1 MGVTLAKVF
10 YLVQGMT
17 TITRDRSQTSDMPT
31 GGHAEVP
38 TLAGQSENTWLVG
51 LLTFGVFVN
60 FLAALAI
67 GAFLPAMA
75 AELGVS
81 VALLGQVPAVMM
93 LLAALLGLMIGP
105 LADRFGYRR
114 VLLIGMATLV
124 VSTLGIGLSGTFL
137 VMLVVAAA
145 GAVGRAAVLPV
156 GQAILG
162 SRFSDEDAKRAAL
175 SKIQTGQSGASVLG
189 IPLLTTIAV
198 FLGWR
203 AGFFTLAGLALIVLV
218 AIARSIAPEARPVT
232 GRLWL
237 GTMLA
242 PYRPLLRDRASLAL
256 IAAAWLGNGALWLLL
271 TYVAAFYV
279 QEHGFSTQDIGWTY
293 LVCGSGVMVGQLL
306 AGGRI
311 GRNPRALVI
320 WSRVVS
326 GVFMGSALFLPIPAL
341 ATVAVATIGLIA
353 NGASNVATVVLLT
366 HAAPTAR
373 ATTLTVNGSAMS
385 LGSALGGALGG
396 LLLATGGYSLLGVG
410 TLVLGTT
417 SAVIVSWWSRT
428 RKVSAPG
435 SAAPAAA

>member
-1 MGVTLAKVF
+1 MTLAKVL
-10 YLVQGMT
+10 YQVQRMT
-17 TITRDRSQTSDMPT
+17 TITRETSQASEEST
-31 GGHAEVP
+31 GGHEEPRAHAAQP
-38 TLAGQSENTWLVG
+38 TNTWLVG
-51 LLTFGVFVN
+51 LLTLAVFVN

-93 LLAALLGLMIGP
+93 LLAAVLGLIIGP

-114 VLLIGMATLV
+114 VLLVGVAALV
-124 VSTLGIGLSGTFL
+124 ISTLGIGLSPTYL

-162 SRFSDEDAKRAAL
+162 SRYSEEDAKRAAL

-189 IPLLTTIAV
+189 IPLLTTIAAFV
-198 FLGWR
+198 SWHAAFL
-203 AGFFTLAGLALIVLV
+203 ALAGLSLIVLV
-218 AIARSIAPEARPVT
+218 ALARAIPHDAQAAT
-232 GRLWL
+232 GRLRL
-237 GTMLA
+237 GPMFA
-242 PYRPLLRDRASLAL
+242 PYRPLLQDRASLAL
-256 IAAAWLGNGALWLLL
+256 IAAAWFGNGALWLLL

-279 QEHGFSTQDIGWTY
+279 QQHGFSTQEVGWTY
-293 LVCGSGVMVGQLL
+293 LVCGSGVLFGQLL

-311 GRNPRALVI
+311 GRKPRALVI
-320 WSRVVS
+320 WSRIIS

-341 ATVAVATIGLIA
+341 ATVVVATIGLIA

-385 LGSALGGALGG
+385 LGSSLGGALGG

-410 TLVLGTT
+410 TLVLGII
-417 SAVIVSWWSRT
+417 SATIVLWWSR
-428 RKVSAPG
+428 APKAPARE